1 MEGKT
6 MALNI
11 ANKNVEKKA
20 ILASRILGVNKTAA
34 VEKALDY
41 YLEYCG
47 RQELKKVRAVKS
59 ADCLMSW
66 PHCRSWMIEARMKS
80 LPMTRMVCREDRG

>member
-1 MEGKT
+1 

-11 ANKNVEKKA
+11 ANKEVEKKA

-41 YLEYCG
+41 YLEHCG
-47 RQELKKVRAVKS
+47 VQQDKKRMHHEISLLFDELSELPVL
-59 ADCLMSW
+59 DN
-66 PHCRSWMIEARMKS
+66 RSPEEILAYDKNG
-80 LPMTRMVCREDRG
+80 LP